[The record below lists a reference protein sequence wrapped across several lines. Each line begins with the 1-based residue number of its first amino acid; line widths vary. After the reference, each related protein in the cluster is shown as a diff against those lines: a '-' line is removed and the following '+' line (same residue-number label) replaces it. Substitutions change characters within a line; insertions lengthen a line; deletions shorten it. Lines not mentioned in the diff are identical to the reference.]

1 MAMSIFDHRPDFG
14 GLGNQGQS
22 NRSMLKNSAL
32 LNDANLMAKGMGAV
46 GNVQGSKLM
55 ADAQISAANAQADA
69 TRSNGM
75 WDMIGS
81 IGGGLIG
88 GMGKWGGGGTPTTG
102 PDIGANQA
110 TNRWAD
116 PSLRGM
122 SPSEVMEGQLGGFTM
137 TPRDPITHPWK

>member
-46 GNVQGSKLM
+46 GNAQGSKLM

-69 TRSNGM
+69 TRSAGM

-81 IGGGLIG
+81 IGGGLLGGIG
-88 GMGKWGGGGTPTTG
+88 KMGGGPTTG
-102 PDIGANQA
+102 TASSAGSTINPMDGLSYQQNV
-110 TNRWAD
+110 NN
-116 PSLRGM
+116 SFSFL
-122 SPSEVMEGQLGGFTM
+122 
-137 TPRDPITHPWK
+137 TPRDMTKYPLK

>member
-22 NRSMLKNSAL
+22 NRSMLKNSSL
-32 LNDANLMAKGMGAV
+32 LNKAAFTAKGMGAV

-69 TRSNGM
+69 TRSAGM

-81 IGGGLIG
+81 IGGAAIG
-88 GMGKWGGGGTPTTG
+88 AFGGGSSVGKLANVP
-102 PDIGANQA
+102 GA
-110 TNRWAD
+110 
-116 PSLRGM
+116 GG
-122 SPSEVMEGQLGGFTM
+122 VGLGGSQA
-137 TPRDPITHPWK
+137 PW